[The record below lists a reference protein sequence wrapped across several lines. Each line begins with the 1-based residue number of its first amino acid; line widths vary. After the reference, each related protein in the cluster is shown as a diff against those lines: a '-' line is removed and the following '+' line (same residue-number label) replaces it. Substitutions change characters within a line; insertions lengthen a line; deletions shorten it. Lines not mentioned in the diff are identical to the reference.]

1 MGKGVRHIHIR
12 RSFPLKF
19 STHFLMCVYVGVLN
33 KQPIDCVRE
42 PCVLEGWGA
51 FRSEE
56 GEGGEGGRE
65 GKSGRRR
72 WPCLRSMAF
81 FNDAYPAPIQSHR
94 DGGEKEEGGTGGGK
108 AGWAWVPSL
117 DLTTHFFERP
127 PKQPPAASSS
137 SSSSSSS
144 SCRPPYLR
152 LRFSTSFVRRGLLI
166 CDSEVWAEDSPTLYS
181 TSRQLA
187 RLLTPR

>member
-1 MGKGVRHIHIR
+1 M
-12 RSFPLKF
+12 
-19 STHFLMCVYVGVLN
+19 N
-33 KQPIDCVRE
+33 KQSIDCVRE

-51 FRSEE
+51 FRPEEE

-65 GKSGRRR
+65 DEGGRRR

-94 DGGEKEEGGTGGGK
+94 GGGDKEEGGTGGGT
-108 AGWAWVPSL
+108 GSWAWVPSL

-127 PKQPPAASSS
+127 PKQPPAASSLPPS
-137 SSSSSSS
+137 SSSQ
-144 SCRPPYLR
+144 PPYLR
-152 LRFSTSFVRRGLLI
+152 LRFSTSFVRRGLLL
-166 CDSEVWAEDSPTLYS
+166 CDSEVWAEDSSTLYS

-187 RLLTPR
+187 RLLSPR